1 MKDDRKRY
9 IIAGAGGIGTAA
21 GVLLAVVGREDCD
34 LVLWDANP
42 QALKRSHDRLPRD
55 GHVRSVETLEV
66 PPGEV
71 TEELSRA
78 LAAADIVLDCLPGC
92 AAPFVARL
100 ALEHKLHYVN
110 LTEHVAETDEIIRLA
125 QDADT
130 GFALQTGLAPGFINI
145 VAMRLFAD
153 FCADFGVDKV
163 NRIKMRVGALTVNAQ
178 SPHFY
183 GFTWS
188 PAGVA
193 TEYLEPAVAVRDY
206 ETTSVPSLSD
216 RERLLI
222 DGIAYEEDLTSGG
235 AADLPQ
241 ALAGKVR
248 HLDYKT
254 LRFPGHY
261 SWVEEQVAGLTGETE
276 ERIHALQE
284 VMEQQIP
291 RVENDRV
298 VVYASV
304 QGPDERGV
312 PRLREEV
319 HHVRPVELG
328 GVRLRAI
335 QTSTAA
341 PMVEVA
347 QMMLEGNYKGPVLQ
361 SQIDPHDFLRGNFVS
376 FIYDTEAASP
386 YSLPP
391 RRT

>member
-1 MKDDRKRY
+1 MKEHRKRY
-9 IIAGAGGIGTAA
+9 VIAGAGGIGTAA
-21 GVLLAVVGREDCD
+21 GVLLATVGREEYD
-34 LVLWDANP
+34 LVLWDADQGN
-42 QALKRSHDRLPRD
+42 LKRAHDRLPRD
-55 GHVRSVETLEV
+55 GRVRSVETLEV

-78 LAAADIVLDCLPGC
+78 LAAADIVLDCLPG
-92 AAPFVARL
+92 AVAPFVARL

-110 LTEHVAETDEIIRLA
+110 LTEHVAETEEIMELA
-125 QDADT
+125 KDADT
-130 GFALQTGLAPGFINI
+130 AFALQTGLAPGFINV
-145 VAMRLFAD
+145 VAMSLFED
-153 FCADFGVDKV
+153 FCEDFGVDRV
-163 NRIKMRVGALTVNAQ
+163 HRIKMRVGALTVHAQ
-178 SPHFY
+178 APHFY

-193 TEYLEPAVAVRDY
+193 TEYLEPAVVVRDF
-206 ETTSVPSLSD
+206 ETTRRPSLSE
-216 RERLLI
+216 RESLII
-222 DGIAYEEDLTSGG
+222 DGVVYEEDLTSGG

-241 ALAGKVR
+241 ALAGRVR

-254 LRFPGHY
+254 LRYPGHY
-261 SWVEEQVAGLTGETE
+261 EWVQEQVAALDEEGE
-276 ERIHALQE
+276 ERIRALQE
-284 VMEQQIP
+284 TMEREIP

-304 QGPDERGV
+304 EGDDERGV

-319 HHVRPVELG
+319 HQVHPVELG

-347 QMMLEGNYKGPVLQ
+347 QMLLDGGYRGPVLQ
-361 SQIDPHDFLRGNFVS
+361 SEIDARDFMRGNFVS
-376 FIYDTEAASP
+376 FIYGTDAADP